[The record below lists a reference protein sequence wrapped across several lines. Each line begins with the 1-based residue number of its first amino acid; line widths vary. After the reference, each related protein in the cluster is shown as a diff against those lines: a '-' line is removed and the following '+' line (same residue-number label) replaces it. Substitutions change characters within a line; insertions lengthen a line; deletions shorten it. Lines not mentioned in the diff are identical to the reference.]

1 MTLLPELETPQ
12 DRRMGNLPMRIK
24 IPDMALLWQNGG
36 PACRSS
42 S

>member
-1 MTLLPELETPQ
+1 MNLLPELETPQ
-12 DRRMGNLPMRIK
+12 DRRMENLPMRIK